1 MRRIYMFVSRTRTS
15 PKELINTIYNAK
27 QYWNRSDVQK
37 KTLSYYKHLYWI
49 NMEVIPHG
57 IQDTQLCFDKPEE
70 LF

>member
-1 MRRIYMFVSRTRTS
+1 MQSNIETDQMF
-15 PKELINTIYNAK
+15 K
-27 QYWNRSDVQK
+27 K
-37 KTLSYYKHLYWI
+37 KTLSYSKHLYWI

>member
-1 MRRIYMFVSRTRTS
+1 MHSNIETDQMF
-15 PKELINTIYNAK
+15 
-27 QYWNRSDVQK
+27 K
-37 KTLSYYKHLYWI
+37 KKKKKNLSYYKHLYWI